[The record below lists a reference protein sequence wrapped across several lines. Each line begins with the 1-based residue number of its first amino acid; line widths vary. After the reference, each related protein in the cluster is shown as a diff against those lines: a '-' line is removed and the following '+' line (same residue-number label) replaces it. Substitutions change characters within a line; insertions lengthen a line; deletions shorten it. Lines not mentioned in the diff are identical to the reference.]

1 MTETVL
7 EEMNLK
13 IIINKNTITIK
24 GENNKILYTHIGR
37 FIYKTLDETNFA
49 IIEKDKPEP
58 NALKKGY
65 TLTYVEDKLIKNIKD
80 VKIDDTIKIRLSDG
94 FIISKV
100 INKE

>member
-24 GENNKILYTHIGR
+24 GENNKILYTHTGR

-49 IIEKDKPEP
+49 IIEKDKPKP

-65 TLTYVEDKLIKNIKD
+65 TLIFFHYN
-80 VKIDDTIKIRLSDG
+80 R
-94 FIISKV
+94 
-100 INKE
+100 